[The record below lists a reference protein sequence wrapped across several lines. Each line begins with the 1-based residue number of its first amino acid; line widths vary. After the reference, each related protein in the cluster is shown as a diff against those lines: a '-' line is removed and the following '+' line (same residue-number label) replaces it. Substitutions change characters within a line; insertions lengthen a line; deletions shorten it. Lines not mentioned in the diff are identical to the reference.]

1 MKLLKMTKQNRK
13 VKTMHDKFIDALR
26 SGKIEGKTRITLYDP
41 STRRQEVHEDKNM
54 ITSSLQKMF
63 DTNPFGTMDFY
74 SIMNLKDI
82 IGGCFLFWDELTEN
96 VDNIFPPSQTANKLT
111 GHAGQTPHQTSSP
124 TRGNPNGAA
133 SYVDAANGQVK
144 IVWDFSLEQGNGQ
157 ISAVSL
163 VNPGAGDC
171 GLYPDGSLPLLKSYG
186 LGVLNNYVS
195 RINPRDEGSLTSY
208 TEEYSLR
215 WPVKINDNGTGVSI
229 FLNGNTLKENV
240 VRHPFVRPCL
250 CEGITMND
258 PNNFTVIS
266 TRTATLSRSFNWE
279 YSQIGQDD
287 NYYYVMERDS
297 STNTRLYL
305 NIVSKSDFSVTA
317 QTIDITGATLARA
330 QIRKNQV
337 NNGIVSGGFIY
348 WVSGAGE
355 KTFVRINIQT
365 PADTTVLSSFLT
377 GAISYEMQPVT
388 RTAGLVL
395 GRNFLING
403 DYVYPVAARGM
414 RTDDTRLPDCE
425 SDALYKNGPMIVQSG
440 TWYTSSSINYEFYSR
455 GGVLYLPALLSINNL
470 QNPVTKQNNRT
481 MRVEYLLTLS
491 GGN

>member
-1 MKLLKMTKQNRK
+1 
-13 VKTMHDKFIDALR
+13 MHDKFFDALR
-26 SGKIEGKTRITLYDP
+26 TGKIEGRTRITLYDP
-41 STRRQEVHEDKNM
+41 STRRREIHEDKNM
-54 ITSSLQKMF
+54 ITNALQKIF
-63 DTNPFGTMDFY
+63 NTNPFGAGDIY
-74 SIMNLKDI
+74 NLMSLKSLL
-82 IGGCFLFWDELTEN
+82 GGCFLFWDELVEDA
-96 VDNIFPPSQTANKLT
+96 DNIFPPAQNTNKLT
-111 GHAGQTPHQTSSP
+111 GHAGQTTHSSDST

-144 IVWDFSLEQGNGQ
+144 FAWDFSLEQGNGQ

-171 GLYPDGSLPLLKSYG
+171 GLYPDGSLPLLKTCGFG
-186 LGVLNNYVS
+186 LRSGAITN
-195 RINPRDEGSLTSY
+195 INASGEGSAYSY
-208 TEEYSLR
+208 TEAFSNR

-229 FLNGNTLKENV
+229 FLEGNTLKENV

-250 CEGITMND
+250 CEGIAMNVQD
-258 PNNFTVIS
+258 NFTVVS
-266 TRTATLSRSFNWE
+266 TRTATLSRSYNRE

-317 QTIDITGATLARA
+317 QTIDITGATLARTLV
-330 QIRKNQV
+330 RKSQV

-348 WVSGAGE
+348 WVSGSDA

-365 PADTTVLSSFLT
+365 PADTTVLTSYLTSNISF
-377 GAISYEMQPVT
+377 EMQPVT

-395 GRNFLING
+395 GRNYLING
-403 DYVYPVAARGM
+403 DYVYPVAARGQ
-414 RTDDTRLPDCE
+414 RTDDNTLTTCE
-425 SDALYKNGPMIVQSG
+425 SEKKKKNGPMIVQSG
-440 TWYTSSSINYEFYSR
+440 SIWDDATYMYFSR

-470 QNPVTKQNNRT
+470 QNPVTKSNNRT
-481 MRVEYLLTLS
+481 MRVEYLLTLT